1 MGAEGDDEWAGEGMP
16 PRSRSLGRDE
26 GRHHPG
32 APQSCWQR
40 ASASRRSRRQPGT
53 FPAASPAKLPSAG
66 HFPGGPRSAKRY
78 LKKSCAWPYSRK
90 RAGVCAW
97 PRPRAPR
104 QPGLDARARRCP
116 DASPPSQPWHRHL
129 PQMLSFFW
137 LRCLLKM
144 VKGNIIVPEDIL
156 SFCCNGLQG
165 STSAPRARE
174 PGEQEEAP
182 GAMASAPAAHNPTEV
197 QMSQL
202 VQPCHTNHR
211 GELST
216 GQLLKWIDTAAC
228 LSAERHAGC
237 PCVTASMDDIYFE
250 HTISV
255 GQVVNIKAKVN
266 RAFNSSMEVG
276 IQVSYEDLC
285 SGKHCSIC
293 KAYATFVAQGP
304 MGSKVRLEPVIP
316 QTEEEKIEYS
326 IAAER
331 RRMRLV
337 HKDTLKDLLT
347 SSPQETELETR
358 DGSGAV
364 PAERTRV
371 ESVELVLPPHA
382 NHLGNTFGGQIMA
395 WMENVATI
403 AASRLCHAYPT
414 LRAIEMF
421 HFRGPS
427 QVGDRLVLK
436 AIVNNAFKNSMEV
449 GVSAEAYGQEMSVSR
464 RHINSAFMTFVVLD
478 QQGQPRTLPM
488 VAPEPGDGERRYR
501 EASARNKIRLDRKYV
516 VSCKQTEVPLSVPWD
531 HSNKVYL
538 SYNNVS
544 ALKMLVANANW
555 ALAREKEKVRMYTL
569 EEDKFLSFRI
579 EMSVCIPASRAFSLL
594 SNLRRRH
601 EWDSHYVSA
610 ELVQKVD
617 DDDMIY
623 HVVSQKL
630 RNENKPQDFVIL
642 ASRRK
647 PCSKGDPYVVA
658 FRSVTLPTHPARP
671 EFTRGETLCSGFCIW
686 PESQEMSKVAYYN
699 QAMPGYLTYVTTNV
713 AGLSSDICSTFEAC
727 EKFLLKNKEDLIS
740 RLQDF

>member
-1 MGAEGDDEWAGEGMP
+1 MTIFKEAG
-16 PRSRSLGRDE
+16 
-26 GRHHPG
+26 
-32 APQSCWQR
+32 
-40 ASASRRSRRQPGT
+40 
-53 FPAASPAKLPSAG
+53 
-66 HFPGGPRSAKRY
+66 GGVR
-78 LKKSCAWPYSRK
+78 
-90 RAGVCAW
+90 W

-104 QPGLDARARRCP
+104 QPGLDARARCRP
-116 DASPPSQPWHRHL
+116 SAQVSGRFSSEPAIASTPPANAQ
-129 PQMLSFFW
+129 
-137 LRCLLKM
+137 LLLA
-144 VKGNIIVPEDIL
+144 E
-156 SFCCNGLQG
+156 G
-165 STSAPRARE
+165 STSPPRSQE
-174 PGEQEEAP
+174 PGEREEAP
-182 GAMASAPAAHNPTEV
+182 GAMASPLPARNPTEV

-202 VQPCHTNHR
+202 VLPCHTNHR
-211 GELST
+211 NELST

-304 MGSKVRLEPVIP
+304 SGSKVRLKPLTP

-331 RRMRLV
+331 RRMRLA

-347 SSPQETELETR
+347 RSPRDTELETR

-364 PAERTRV
+364 PAEKTRV

-382 NHLGNTFGGQIMA
+382 NHQGNTFGGQIMA

-403 AASRLCHAYPT
+403 AASRLCHAHPT

-449 GVSAEAYGQEMSVSR
+449 GVSAEAYGQEMCVSP
-464 RHINSAFMTFVVLD
+464 RHINSAFMTFEVLD
-478 QQGQPRTLPM
+478 QEGRPRMLPM

-501 EASARNKIRLDRKYV
+501 EASARKKIRLDRKYV

-531 HSNKVYL
+531 QSNKVYL

-544 ALKMLVANANW
+544 ALKTLVAKTNW

-579 EMSVCIPASRAFSLL
+579 EMSVCIMASQAFSLL

-601 EWDSHYVSA
+601 EWDSHYASA

-623 HVVSQKL
+623 HVVSRMHRQESKL
-630 RNENKPQDFVIL
+630 QDFVIL

-658 FRSVTLPTHPARP
+658 FRSVTLPTHPPRA
-671 EFTRGETLCSGFCIW
+671 EYTRGETLCSGFCIW
-686 PESQEMSKVAYYN
+686 PESEEMSKVAYYN
-699 QAMPGYLTYVTTNV
+699 QATPGYLNYVTTNV
-713 AGLSSDICSTFEAC
+713 AGLSSDICATFEAC

-740 RLQDF
+740 RLRDF

>member
-1 MGAEGDDEWAGEGMP
+1 
-16 PRSRSLGRDE
+16 
-26 GRHHPG
+26 
-32 APQSCWQR
+32 R
-40 ASASRRSRRQPGT
+40 AT
-53 FPAASPAKLPSAG
+53 L
-66 HFPGGPRSAKRY
+66 
-78 LKKSCAWPYSRK
+78 L
-90 RAGVCAW
+90 
-97 PRPRAPR
+97 
-104 QPGLDARARRCP
+104 
-116 DASPPSQPWHRHL
+116 
-129 PQMLSFFW
+129 LS
-137 LRCLLKM
+137 RCLLKM

-165 STSAPRARE
+165 STSPRRAGE
-174 PGEQEEAP
+174 PEEREEAP
-182 GAMASAPAAHNPTEV
+182 GAMASPLASPSAYRNPTEV

-202 VQPCHTNHR
+202 VLPCHTNHR

-255 GQVVNIKAKVN
+255 GQVVNIRAKVN

-304 MGSKVRLEPVIP
+304 LGSKVRLEPLAP

-347 SSPQETELETR
+347 SSSQETEQETR

-364 PAERTRV
+364 PAGRTRV

-382 NHLGNTFGGQIMA
+382 NHQGNTFGGQIMA

-403 AASRLCHAYPT
+403 AASRLCHAHPT

-436 AIVNNAFKNSMEV
+436 AIVNNAFKNRCVPGLGDPLPTLPTALSPSSPLPGSMEV
-449 GVSAEAYGQEMSVSR
+449 GVCAEAYGQEMSISR

-478 QQGQPRTLPM
+478 QEGHPRSLPLL
-488 VAPEPGDGERRYR
+488 APEPGDGERRYR
-501 EASARNKIRLDRKYV
+501 EASARKKIRLDRKYV

-544 ALKMLVANANW
+544 ALKMLVAKANW
-555 ALAREKEKVRMYTL
+555 TLAREKEKVRMYTL
-569 EEDKFLSFRI
+569 EEDRFLSFRI
-579 EMSVCIPASRAFSLL
+579 EMSVRVAAGRAFSLL

-601 EWDSHYVSA
+601 EWDSHYVRA
-610 ELVQKVD
+610 DLVQKVD

-658 FRSVTLPTHPARP
+658 FRSVTLPTHPATA

-686 PESQEMSKVAYYN
+686 PESEEMSKVAYYN
-699 QAMPGYLTYVTTNV
+699 QAMPGYLNYVTTNV
-713 AGLSSDICSTFEAC
+713 VGLSSDICSTFEAC

>member
-1 MGAEGDDEWAGEGMP
+1 MELLSSAGLNL
-16 PRSRSLGRDE
+16 SAAC
-26 GRHHPG
+26 PG
-32 APQSCWQR
+32 AR
-40 ASASRRSRRQPGT
+40 G
-53 FPAASPAKLPSAG
+53 
-66 HFPGGPRSAKRY
+66 
-78 LKKSCAWPYSRK
+78 
-90 RAGVCAW
+90 
-97 PRPRAPR
+97 
-104 QPGLDARARRCP
+104 
-116 DASPPSQPWHRHL
+116 
-129 PQMLSFFW
+129 
-137 LRCLLKM
+137 
-144 VKGNIIVPEDIL
+144 
-156 SFCCNGLQG
+156 
-165 STSAPRARE
+165 
-174 PGEQEEAP
+174 
-182 GAMASAPAAHNPTEV
+182 V

-202 VQPCHTNHR
+202 VLPCHTNHR

-276 IQVSYEDLC
+276 VDPLASPPAPAL
-285 SGKHCSIC
+285 SPSPGVKL
-293 KAYATFVAQGP
+293 KPLA
-304 MGSKVRLEPVIP
+304 P
-316 QTEEEKIEYS
+316 QTEEEKIEHS

-347 SSPQETELETR
+347 RSPRETGTVA
-358 DGSGAV
+358 AV
-364 PAERTRV
+364 PAEKTRV

-382 NHLGNTFGGQIMA
+382 NHQGNTFGGQIMA

-403 AASRLCHAYPT
+403 AASRLCHAHPT

-449 GVSAEAYGQEMSVSR
+449 GVCAEAYGQEMSVSR

-478 QQGQPRTLPM
+478 QEGQPQ
-488 VAPEPGDGERRYR
+488 RRYR
-501 EASARNKIRLDRKYV
+501 EASARKKIRLDRKYV

-531 HSNKVYL
+531 QSNKV

-544 ALKMLVANANW
+544 ALKTLIAKANW

-579 EMSVCIPASRAFSLL
+579 EMSVRITASRAFSLL
-594 SNLRRRH
+594 SDLRRRH
-601 EWDSHYVSA
+601 EWDRHYASA
-610 ELVQKVD
+610 ELVQQVD

-623 HVVSQKL
+623 HVVSQTL
-630 RNENKPQDFVIL
+630 SHENKPQDFVIL

-658 FRSVTLPTHPARP
+658 FRSVTLPTHPASTS
-671 EFTRGETLCSGFCIW
+671 FTRGETLCSGFCIW
-686 PESQEMSKVAYYN
+686 PESEETSKVAYYN
-699 QAMPGYLTYVTTNV
+699 QATPGYLNYVTTNV
-713 AGLSSDICSTFEAC
+713 AGLSSNFCATFEAC
-727 EKFLLKNKEDLIS
+727 EKFLLKNKEDLIV
-740 RLQDF
+740 RLQDL

>member
-1 MGAEGDDEWAGEGMP
+1 
-16 PRSRSLGRDE
+16 
-26 GRHHPG
+26 
-32 APQSCWQR
+32 
-40 ASASRRSRRQPGT
+40 
-53 FPAASPAKLPSAG
+53 
-66 HFPGGPRSAKRY
+66 
-78 LKKSCAWPYSRK
+78 
-90 RAGVCAW
+90 
-97 PRPRAPR
+97 
-104 QPGLDARARRCP
+104 
-116 DASPPSQPWHRHL
+116 
-129 PQMLSFFW
+129 MLSFFW

-144 VKGNIIVPEDIL
+144 VKGNIVVPEEIL

-165 STSAPRARE
+165 STSPPRAQE
-174 PGEQEEAP
+174 PGEREEVP
-182 GAMASAPAAHNPTEV
+182 GAMASPSPARNPTEV

-202 VQPCHTNHR
+202 VLPCHTNHR

-250 HTISV
+250 HTISQLYINPPGQRDGKSGVCV

-304 MGSKVRLEPVIP
+304 SGSKVKLKPLTP
-316 QTEEEKIEYS
+316 QTEEEKIEHS

-337 HKDTLKDLLT
+337 HKETLKDLLT
-347 SSPQETELETR
+347 HSPRETELETR
-358 DGSGAV
+358 DGSVAV
-364 PAERTRV
+364 PAEKTRV

-382 NHLGNTFGGQIMA
+382 NHQGNTFGGQIMA

-403 AASRLCHAYPT
+403 AASRLCHAHPT
-414 LRAIEMF
+414 LQTIEMF

-449 GVSAEAYGQEMSVSR
+449 GVCAEAYGQEMSVSR

-478 QQGQPRTLPM
+478 QEGRPRTLPM

-501 EASARNKIRLDRKYV
+501 EASARKKIRLDRKYV

-531 HSNKVYL
+531 QSNKVYL

-544 ALKMLVANANW
+544 ALKTLVAKANW

-579 EMSVCIPASRAFSLL
+579 EMSVHIAADQAFFLL
-594 SNLRRRH
+594 SDLRRRH
-601 EWDSHYVSA
+601 EWDSHYASA
-610 ELVQKVD
+610 ELVQQVD

-630 RNENKPQDFVIL
+630 SRENKPQDFVIL

-647 PCSKGDPYVVA
+647 PCGKGDPYVVA
-658 FRSVTLPTHPARP
+658 FRSVTLPTHPASAG
-671 EFTRGETLCSGFCIW
+671 FTRGETLCSGFCIW
-686 PESQEMSKVAYYN
+686 PESEETSKVAYYN
-699 QAMPGYLTYVTTNV
+699 QATPGYLNYVTTNV
-713 AGLSSDICSTFEAC
+713 AGLSSNFCATFKAC
-727 EKFLLKNKEDLIS
+727 EKFLLKNKEDLIV
-740 RLQDF
+740 RL

>member
-1 MGAEGDDEWAGEGMP
+1 MESIDTASPTEGWATA
-16 PRSRSLGRDE
+16 PRPGLG
-26 GRHHPG
+26 P
-32 APQSCWQR
+32 APQDSW
-40 ASASRRSRRQPGT
+40 
-53 FPAASPAKLPSAG
+53 
-66 HFPGGPRSAKRY
+66 
-78 LKKSCAWPYSRK
+78 
-90 RAGVCAW
+90 
-97 PRPRAPR
+97 
-104 QPGLDARARRCP
+104 D
-116 DASPPSQPWHRHL
+116 
-129 PQMLSFFW
+129 SFHHS
-137 LRCLLKM
+137 RCLLKM
-144 VKGNIIVPEDIL
+144 VKENIVVPEEIL

-165 STSAPRARE
+165 STSLPRAQE

-182 GAMASAPAAHNPTEV
+182 GAMTSPSPTRNPTEV

-202 VQPCHTNHR
+202 VLPCHTNHR

-304 MGSKVRLEPVIP
+304 SGSKVKLKPLAP
-316 QTEEEKIEYS
+316 QTEEEKIEHS

-347 SSPQETELETR
+347 RSPRETAELETR
-358 DGSGAV
+358 DGSAAV
-364 PAERTRV
+364 PAEKTRV

-382 NHLGNTFGGQIMA
+382 NHQGNTFGGQIMA

-403 AASRLCHAYPT
+403 AASRLCHAHPT

-449 GVSAEAYGQEMSVSR
+449 GVCAEAYGQEMSVSR

-478 QQGQPRTLPM
+478 QEGQPRNLPM

-501 EASARNKIRLDRKYV
+501 EASARKKIRLDRKYV

-531 HSNKVYL
+531 QSNKVYL

-544 ALKMLVANANW
+544 ALKTLIAKANW

-579 EMSVCIPASRAFSLL
+579 EMSVRIAASRAFSLL
-594 SNLRRRH
+594 SDLRRRH
-601 EWDSHYVSA
+601 EWDRHYASA
-610 ELVQKVD
+610 ELVQQVD

-623 HVVSQKL
+623 HVVSQTL
-630 RNENKPQDFVIL
+630 SHENKPQDFVIL

-658 FRSVTLPTHPARP
+658 FRSVTLPTHPASTG
-671 EFTRGETLCSGFCIW
+671 FTRGETLCSGFCIW
-686 PESQEMSKVAYYN
+686 PESEEMSKVAYYN
-699 QAMPGYLTYVTTNV
+699 QATPGYLNYVTTNV
-713 AGLSSDICSTFEAC
+713 AGLSSNFCATFEAC
-727 EKFLLKNKEDLIS
+727 EKFLLKNKEDLIV
-740 RLQDF
+740 RLQDL

>member
-1 MGAEGDDEWAGEGMP
+1 
-16 PRSRSLGRDE
+16 
-26 GRHHPG
+26 
-32 APQSCWQR
+32 
-40 ASASRRSRRQPGT
+40 
-53 FPAASPAKLPSAG
+53 F
-66 HFPGGPRSAKRY
+66 
-78 LKKSCAWPYSRK
+78 
-90 RAGVCAW
+90 
-97 PRPRAPR
+97 
-104 QPGLDARARRCP
+104 
-116 DASPPSQPWHRHL
+116 
-129 PQMLSFFW
+129 
-137 LRCLLKM
+137 
-144 VKGNIIVPEDIL
+144 
-156 SFCCNGLQG
+156 
-165 STSAPRARE
+165 
-174 PGEQEEAP
+174 
-182 GAMASAPAAHNPTEV
+182 
-197 QMSQL
+197 
-202 VQPCHTNHR
+202 
-211 GELST
+211 
-216 GQLLKWIDTAAC
+216 
-228 LSAERHAGC
+228 
-237 PCVTASMDDIYFE
+237 
-250 HTISV
+250 SV

-304 MGSKVRLEPVIP
+304 LGSKVRLKPLTP

-347 SSPQETELETR
+347 HSPQETKLETR

-364 PAERTRV
+364 PAEKTRV

-382 NHLGNTFGGQIMA
+382 NHQGNTFGGQIMA

-403 AASRLCHAYPT
+403 AASRLCHAHPT

-436 AIVNNAFKNSMEV
+436 AIVNNAFKNRWVPVTRVPFPPSPRPSAASSLLSGSMEV
-449 GVSAEAYGQEMSVSR
+449 GVSAEAYGQEMSISC

-478 QQGQPRTLPM
+478 QEGHPRTLPM

-501 EASARNKIRLDRKYV
+501 EASARKKIRLDRKYV

-531 HSNKVYL
+531 QSNKVYL

-544 ALKMLVANANW
+544 ALKMLVAKANW
-555 ALAREKEKVRMYTL
+555 VLAREKEKVRMYTL

-579 EMSVCIPASRAFSLL
+579 EMSVCIAASRAFSLL
-594 SNLRRRH
+594 SNLQHRH

-630 RNENKPQDFVIL
+630 RHENKPQDFVIL

-658 FRSVTLPTHPARP
+658 FRSVTLPTHPARA

-686 PESQEMSKVAYYN
+686 PESEEMSKVAYYN
-699 QAMPGYLTYVTTNV
+699 QAMPGYLNYITTNV
-713 AGLSSDICSTFEAC
+713 AGLSSDICSTFKAC

-740 RLQDF
+740 QVQDF

>member
-1 MGAEGDDEWAGEGMP
+1 MTIFKEAG
-16 PRSRSLGRDE
+16 
-26 GRHHPG
+26 
-32 APQSCWQR
+32 
-40 ASASRRSRRQPGT
+40 
-53 FPAASPAKLPSAG
+53 
-66 HFPGGPRSAKRY
+66 GGVR
-78 LKKSCAWPYSRK
+78 
-90 RAGVCAW
+90 W

-104 QPGLDARARRCP
+104 QPGLDARSRCRP
-116 DASPPSQPWHRHL
+116 SAQVSGRFSSEPQPSPRHL

-144 VKGNIIVPEDIL
+144 VKGNIVVPEEIL
-156 SFCCNGLQG
+156 NFCCNGLQG
-165 STSAPRARE
+165 STSPPRSQE
-174 PGEQEEAP
+174 PGEWEEAP
-182 GAMASAPAAHNPTEV
+182 GAMVSPLPARNPTEV

-202 VQPCHTNHR
+202 VLPCHTNHR
-211 GELST
+211 NELST

-293 KAYATFVAQGP
+293 KAYATFVAQSP
-304 MGSKVRLEPVIP
+304 SGSKVRLKPLTP

-331 RRMRLV
+331 RRMRLA

-347 SSPQETELETR
+347 RSTPDTELETR

-364 PAERTRV
+364 PAEKTRV

-382 NHLGNTFGGQIMA
+382 NHQGNTFGGQIMA

-403 AASRLCHAYPT
+403 AASRLCHAHPT

-449 GVSAEAYGQEMSVSR
+449 GVSAEAYGQEMCVSP
-464 RHINSAFMTFVVLD
+464 RHINSAFMTFEVLD
-478 QQGQPRTLPM
+478 QEGRPRMLPM

-501 EASARNKIRLDRKYV
+501 EASARKKIRLDRKYV

-531 HSNKVYL
+531 QSNKVYL

-544 ALKMLVANANW
+544 ALKTLVAKTNW

-579 EMSVCIPASRAFSLL
+579 EMSVCIMASQAFSLL

-623 HVVSQKL
+623 HVVSRMHRQESKL
-630 RNENKPQDFVIL
+630 QDFVIL

-658 FRSVTLPTHPARP
+658 FRSVTLPTHPPRA
-671 EFTRGETLCSGFCIW
+671 EYTRGETLCSGFCIW
-686 PESQEMSKVAYYN
+686 PESEEMSKVAYYN
-699 QAMPGYLTYVTTNV
+699 QAMPGYLNYVTTNV
-713 AGLSSDICSTFEAC
+713 AGLSSDICATFEAC

-740 RLQDF
+740 RLRDF

>member
-1 MGAEGDDEWAGEGMP
+1 GGGCVGHCLCGGF
-16 PRSRSLGRDE
+16 SSHLGKW
-26 GRHHPG
+26 
-32 APQSCWQR
+32 SSW
-40 ASASRRSRRQPGT
+40 
-53 FPAASPAKLPSAG
+53 
-66 HFPGGPRSAKRY
+66 
-78 LKKSCAWPYSRK
+78 
-90 RAGVCAW
+90 
-97 PRPRAPR
+97 
-104 QPGLDARARRCP
+104 
-116 DASPPSQPWHRHL
+116 
-129 PQMLSFFW
+129 
-137 LRCLLKM
+137 
-144 VKGNIIVPEDIL
+144 
-156 SFCCNGLQG
+156 
-165 STSAPRARE
+165 
-174 PGEQEEAP
+174 EQEEAL
-182 GAMASAPAAHNPTEV
+182 GAMANPSPTRNPTEV

-202 VQPCHTNHR
+202 VLPCHTNHR

-304 MGSKVRLEPVIP
+304 SGSKVKLKPLAP
-316 QTEEEKIEYS
+316 QTEEEKIEHS

-347 SSPQETELETR
+347 QLETR
-358 DGSGAV
+358 DGSAAV
-364 PAERTRV
+364 PAEKTRV

-382 NHLGNTFGGQIMA
+382 NHQGNTFGGQIMA

-403 AASRLCHAYPT
+403 AASRLCHAHPT

-449 GVSAEAYGQEMSVSR
+449 GVCAEAYGQEMSVSR

-478 QQGQPRTLPM
+478 QEGQPRNLPM

-501 EASARNKIRLDRKYV
+501 EASARKKIRLDRKYV

-531 HSNKVYL
+531 QSNKVYL

-544 ALKMLVANANW
+544 ALKTLIAKANW

-579 EMSVCIPASRAFSLL
+579 EMSVRITASRAFSLL
-594 SNLRRRH
+594 SDLRRRH
-601 EWDSHYVSA
+601 EWDRHYASA
-610 ELVQKVD
+610 ELVQQVD

-623 HVVSQKL
+623 HVVSQTL
-630 RNENKPQDFVIL
+630 SHENKPQDFVIL

-658 FRSVTLPTHPARP
+658 FRSVTLPTHPASTS
-671 EFTRGETLCSGFCIW
+671 FTRGETLCSGFCIW
-686 PESQEMSKVAYYN
+686 PESEETSKVAYYN
-699 QAMPGYLTYVTTNV
+699 QATPGYLNYVTTNV
-713 AGLSSDICSTFEAC
+713 AGLSSNFCATFEAC
-727 EKFLLKNKEDLIS
+727 EKFLLKNKEDLIV
-740 RLQDF
+740 RLQDL

>member
-1 MGAEGDDEWAGEGMP
+1 
-16 PRSRSLGRDE
+16 
-26 GRHHPG
+26 
-32 APQSCWQR
+32 R
-40 ASASRRSRRQPGT
+40 AT
-53 FPAASPAKLPSAG
+53 L
-66 HFPGGPRSAKRY
+66 
-78 LKKSCAWPYSRK
+78 L
-90 RAGVCAW
+90 
-97 PRPRAPR
+97 
-104 QPGLDARARRCP
+104 
-116 DASPPSQPWHRHL
+116 
-129 PQMLSFFW
+129 LS
-137 LRCLLKM
+137 RCLLKM
-144 VKGNIIVPEDIL
+144 VKGNIIVPEEIL

-174 PGEQEEAP
+174 PGEREEAP
-182 GAMASAPAAHNPTEV
+182 GAMGSPSAARNPTEV

-202 VQPCHTNHR
+202 VLPCHTNHR

-285 SGKHCSIC
+285 SGKQCSIC
-293 KAYATFVAQGP
+293 KAYATFVAQSP
-304 MGSKVRLEPVIP
+304 SGSKVRLKPLVP

-347 SSPQETELETR
+347 RSPRETELETR

-364 PAERTRV
+364 PAEKTRV

-382 NHLGNTFGGQIMA
+382 NHQGNTFGGQIMA

-403 AASRLCHAYPT
+403 AASRLCHAHPT

-436 AIVNNAFKNSMEV
+436 AIVNNAFKNRWVPLLGVPFPPSPRPSTPSSLLSGSMEV
-449 GVSAEAYGQEMSVSR
+449 GVSAEAYGQEMSISC
-464 RHINSAFMTFVVLD
+464 RHINSAFMTFEVLD
-478 QQGQPRTLPM
+478 KDGHPRTLPM

-501 EASARNKIRLDRKYV
+501 EASARKKIRLDRKYV

-531 HSNKVYL
+531 QSNKVYL
-538 SYNNVS
+538 SYNNVF
-544 ALKMLVANANW
+544 ALKMLVAKANW

-579 EMSVCIPASRAFSLL
+579 EMSVCTAASRAFSLL
-594 SNLRRRH
+594 SNLQRRH
-601 EWDSHYVSA
+601 EWDRHYVSA

-623 HVVSQKL
+623 HVVSRKL
-630 RNENKPQDFVIL
+630 AHESKPQDFVIL

-658 FRSVTLPTHPARP
+658 FRSVTLPTHPATA

-686 PESQEMSKVAYYN
+686 PESEEMSKVAYYN
-699 QAMPGYLTYVTTNV
+699 QAMPGYLNYVTTNV

-740 RLQDF
+740 

>member
-1 MGAEGDDEWAGEGMP
+1 MPLAGPCLLLSPSIPRYPLLVGRPCGWSSCAGQCMQGW
-16 PRSRSLGRDE
+16 RSRLLWQECACPQGQGCPASLG
-26 GRHHPG
+26 HLCTPQVSQQHPRPG
-32 APQSCWQR
+32 DPLAHSSSGVTAHCSHICPRVLLAIWHVPQSQEALPQWAVSWNAVAPQ
-40 ASASRRSRRQPGT
+40 
-53 FPAASPAKLPSAG
+53 
-66 HFPGGPRSAKRY
+66 
-78 LKKSCAWPYSRK
+78 
-90 RAGVCAW
+90 
-97 PRPRAPR
+97 
-104 QPGLDARARRCP
+104 
-116 DASPPSQPWHRHL
+116 
-129 PQMLSFFW
+129 
-137 LRCLLKM
+137 
-144 VKGNIIVPEDIL
+144 
-156 SFCCNGLQG
+156 
-165 STSAPRARE
+165 RE
-174 PGEQEEAP
+174 PLGGCCP
-182 GAMASAPAAHNPTEV
+182 PVTP
-197 QMSQL
+197 
-202 VQPCHTNHR
+202 
-211 GELST
+211 
-216 GQLLKWIDTAAC
+216 
-228 LSAERHAGC
+228 HA
-237 PCVTASMDDIYFE
+237 FLFLFF
-250 HTISV
+250 SV

-304 MGSKVRLEPVIP
+304 LGSKVRLKPLTP

-337 HKDTLKDLLT
+337 HKDTLKDLLIR
-347 SSPQETELETR
+347 SPQETELETR
-358 DGSGAV
+358 DCSGAV

-382 NHLGNTFGGQIMA
+382 NHQGNTFGGQIMA

-403 AASRLCHAYPT
+403 AASRLCHAHPT

-478 QQGQPRTLPM
+478 QEGHPRTLPM

-501 EASARNKIRLDRKYV
+501 EASARKKIRLDRKYV

-531 HSNKVYL
+531 QSNKVYL

-544 ALKMLVANANW
+544 ALKMLVAKANW
-555 ALAREKEKVRMYTL
+555 VLAREKEKVRMYTL

-647 PCSKGDPYVVA
+647 PCGRGDPYVVA
-658 FRSVTLPTHPARP
+658 FRSVTLPTHPARA

-686 PESQEMSKVAYYN
+686 PESEEMSKVAYYN
-699 QAMPGYLTYVTTNV
+699 QAMPGYLNYVTTNV

>member
-1 MGAEGDDEWAGEGMP
+1 
-16 PRSRSLGRDE
+16 
-26 GRHHPG
+26 
-32 APQSCWQR
+32 
-40 ASASRRSRRQPGT
+40 
-53 FPAASPAKLPSAG
+53 
-66 HFPGGPRSAKRY
+66 
-78 LKKSCAWPYSRK
+78 
-90 RAGVCAW
+90 
-97 PRPRAPR
+97 
-104 QPGLDARARRCP
+104 
-116 DASPPSQPWHRHL
+116 
-129 PQMLSFFW
+129 
-137 LRCLLKM
+137 
-144 VKGNIIVPEDIL
+144 
-156 SFCCNGLQG
+156 
-165 STSAPRARE
+165 
-174 PGEQEEAP
+174 
-182 GAMASAPAAHNPTEV
+182 
-197 QMSQL
+197 
-202 VQPCHTNHR
+202 
-211 GELST
+211 
-216 GQLLKWIDTAAC
+216 
-228 LSAERHAGC
+228 
-237 PCVTASMDDIYFE
+237 
-250 HTISV
+250 
-255 GQVVNIKAKVN
+255 
-266 RAFNSSMEVG
+266 MEVG

-304 MGSKVRLEPVIP
+304 LGSKVRLEPLIP

-382 NHLGNTFGGQIMA
+382 NHQGNTFGGQIMA

-403 AASRLCHAYPT
+403 AASRLCHAHPT

-501 EASARNKIRLDRKYV
+501 EASARKKIRLDRKYV

-531 HSNKVYL
+531 QSNKVYL

-544 ALKMLVANANW
+544 ALKMLVAKANW

-630 RNENKPQDFVIL
+630 RNESKPQDFVIL

-658 FRSVTLPTHPARP
+658 FRSVTLPTHPARA

>member
-1 MGAEGDDEWAGEGMP
+1 MGAGEGSVVWEGCQDVGTGCDNP
-16 PRSRSLGRDE
+16 PHTLLG
-26 GRHHPG
+26 HSHPVS
-32 APQSCWQR
+32 AHPAVTR
-40 ASASRRSRRQPGT
+40 AT
-53 FPAASPAKLPSAG
+53 L
-66 HFPGGPRSAKRY
+66 
-78 LKKSCAWPYSRK
+78 L
-90 RAGVCAW
+90 
-97 PRPRAPR
+97 
-104 QPGLDARARRCP
+104 
-116 DASPPSQPWHRHL
+116 
-129 PQMLSFFW
+129 LS
-137 LRCLLKM
+137 RCLLKM

-266 RAFNSSMEVG
+266 RAFNSSMEVGVCPCPCPPCCVPVAKSPNPPTIPSFNPMCPSFLAGSGSLMVGCGFLVSRASSQGCCALSQVG

>member
-1 MGAEGDDEWAGEGMP
+1 M
-16 PRSRSLGRDE
+16 
-26 GRHHPG
+26 
-32 APQSCWQR
+32 C
-40 ASASRRSRRQPGT
+40 
-53 FPAASPAKLPSAG
+53 PAT
-66 HFPGGPRSAKRY
+66 
-78 LKKSCAWPYSRK
+78 
-90 RAGVCAW
+90 
-97 PRPRAPR
+97 
-104 QPGLDARARRCP
+104 
-116 DASPPSQPWHRHL
+116 SPPSPPSPPRRC

-144 VKGNIIVPEDIL
+144 VKESIVAPEEIL

-165 STSAPRARE
+165 STSPPRARD
-174 PGEQEEAP
+174 PGEREEVP
-182 GAMASAPAAHNPTEV
+182 GAMASPSPTRNPTEV

-202 VQPCHTNHR
+202 VLPCHTNHR
-211 GELST
+211 GELSA

-250 HTISV
+250 HTISQPCVNPPGQRDGRSGVRV
-255 GQVVNIKAKVN
+255 GHVVNIKAKVN

-276 IQVSYEDLC
+276 IQVSYEDLR
-285 SGKHCSIC
+285 SGKHRSIC

-304 MGSKVRLEPVIP
+304 SGSKVKLRPLTP
-316 QTEEEKIEYS
+316 QTEEEKIEHS

-347 SSPQETELETR
+347 RSPRETELETR
-358 DGSGAV
+358 DGSVAV
-364 PAERTRV
+364 PAEKTRV

-382 NHLGNTFGGQIMA
+382 NHQGNTFGGQIMA

-403 AASRLCHAYPT
+403 AASRLCHAHPT
-414 LRAIEMF
+414 LRTIEMF

-449 GVSAEAYGQEMSVSR
+449 GVCAEAYGQEMSISR

-478 QQGQPRTLPM
+478 EEGQTCTLPM
-488 VAPEPGDGERRYR
+488 VAPEPGEGERRYR
-501 EASARNKIRLDRKYV
+501 EASARKKIRLDRKYV

-531 HSNKVYL
+531 QSNKVYL

-544 ALKMLVANANW
+544 ALKTLVAKANW
-555 ALAREKEKVRMYTL
+555 ALAREQEKVRMYTL

-579 EMSVCIPASRAFSLL
+579 EMSVLIAAGRAFSLL
-594 SNLRRRH
+594 SDLRRRP
-601 EWDSHYVSA
+601 EWDSHYASA
-610 ELVQKVD
+610 ELVQQVD

-623 HVVSQKL
+623 HVVSQTVSC
-630 RNENKPQDFVIL
+630 ENKPQDFVIL

-658 FRSVTLPTHPARP
+658 FRSVTLPTHPASAS
-671 EFTRGETLCSGFCIW
+671 FTRGETLCSGFCIW
-686 PESQEMSKVAYYN
+686 PESEETSKVAYYN
-699 QAMPGYLTYVTTNV
+699 QATPGYLNYVTTNV
-713 AGLSSDICSTFEAC
+713 AGLSSNFCATFKAC
-727 EKFLLKNKEDLIS
+727 EQFLLKNKEELIV
-740 RLQDF
+740 RL

>member
-1 MGAEGDDEWAGEGMP
+1 
-16 PRSRSLGRDE
+16 
-26 GRHHPG
+26 
-32 APQSCWQR
+32 
-40 ASASRRSRRQPGT
+40 
-53 FPAASPAKLPSAG
+53 
-66 HFPGGPRSAKRY
+66 
-78 LKKSCAWPYSRK
+78 
-90 RAGVCAW
+90 
-97 PRPRAPR
+97 
-104 QPGLDARARRCP
+104 
-116 DASPPSQPWHRHL
+116 
-129 PQMLSFFW
+129 MLSFFW

-144 VKGNIIVPEDIL
+144 VKGNIIVPEEIL
-156 SFCCNGLQG
+156 NFCCNGLQQG
-165 STSAPRARE
+165 STSPPRAQE
-174 PGEQEEAP
+174 PGEREEVA
-182 GAMASAPAAHNPTEV
+182 GAMASPSPARNPTEV

-202 VQPCHTNHR
+202 VLPCHTNHR
-211 GELST
+211 NELST

-285 SGKHCSIC
+285 SGKHCNIC

-304 MGSKVRLEPVIP
+304 LGSKVRLKPLTP

-347 SSPQETELETR
+347 HSPPDTERETR

-364 PAERTRV
+364 PAEKTRV

-382 NHLGNTFGGQIMA
+382 NHQGNTFGGQIMA

-403 AASRLCHAYPT
+403 AASRLCHAHPT

-464 RHINSAFMTFVVLD
+464 RHINSAFMTFEVLD
-478 QQGQPRTLPM
+478 QEGRPRMLPM

-501 EASARNKIRLDRKYV
+501 EASARKKIRLDRKYV

-531 HSNKVYL
+531 QSNKVYL

-544 ALKMLVANANW
+544 ALKTLIAKANW
-555 ALAREKEKVRMYTL
+555 TLAREKEKVRMYTL

-579 EMSVCIPASRAFSLL
+579 EMSVCITASRAFSLL

-623 HVVSQKL
+623 HVVSRML
-630 RNENKPQDFVIL
+630 RHESKPQDFVIL

-647 PCSKGDPYVVA
+647 PCSRGDPYVVA
-658 FRSVTLPTHPARP
+658 FRSVTLPTHPARD

-686 PESQEMSKVAYYN
+686 PESEEMSKVAYYN
-699 QAMPGYLTYVTTNV
+699 QATPGYLNYVTTNV
-713 AGLSSDICSTFEAC
+713 AGLSSDICVTFEAC